1 MKHENRKAIKYQAKA
16 NLASKDNNQDSFIK
30 SHSGSRPGSSSNSKP
45 RLKTPEG
52 GFANARGIVVN
63 KRKIN
68 HEASNKQYE
77 RTNALK
83 RIVQIELEE
92 FHNQLNIKPQTSL
105 GLYFDKLQT
114 FKIQNEMVQSNDNY
128 IGKDVQTEEIEVKE
142 MSMQFPEDLN
152 EKSSTNKMRNNQDL
166 TGFMRRVT
174 AVVETVLEENIQLA
188 DLANPKAKDKNP
200 VEEKAKITLPMD
212 LLKVFNAKLLY
223 IS

>member
-1 MKHENRKAIKYQAKA
+1 
-16 NLASKDNNQDSFIK
+16 
-30 SHSGSRPGSSSNSKP
+30 
-45 RLKTPEG
+45 
-52 GFANARGIVVN
+52 
-63 KRKIN
+63 
-68 HEASNKQYE
+68 
-77 RTNALK
+77 
-83 RIVQIELEE
+83 
-92 FHNQLNIKPQTSL
+92 
-105 GLYFDKLQT
+105 
-114 FKIQNEMVQSNDNY
+114 MVQSNDNY
-128 IGKDVQTEEIEVKE
+128 IGKDVQTEEIEVNE